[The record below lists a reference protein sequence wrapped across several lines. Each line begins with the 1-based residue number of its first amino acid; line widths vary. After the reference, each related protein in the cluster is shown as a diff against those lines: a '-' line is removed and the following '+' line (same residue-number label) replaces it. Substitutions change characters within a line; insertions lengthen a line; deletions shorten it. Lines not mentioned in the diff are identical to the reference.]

1 MVFDGTKVI
10 TCQVWF
16 CTVWILHHL
25 SKKQFSNFFSLKW
38 RLCRISRK
46 TELDLSRCFLVFT
59 QPNIFQKNFLTWD
72 CASVRLWYFGWTRS
86 LYSYLDSLSFYFLKL
101 LMGLGTPG
109 ADKKSSASIACF
121 LAANGADLNIKNK
134 KGQTPLDLCPDPN
147 LCKALA
153 KCHKERHR

>member
-1 MVFDGTKVI
+1 MIFDGTKVI

-59 QPNIFQKNFLTWD
+59 RPNIFQKNFFNLGLCQ
-72 CASVRLWYFGWTRS
+72 CAIMILWMDQVFIQ
-86 LYSYLDSLSFYFLKL
+86 LSWLAVFLFLKL

>member
-1 MVFDGTKVI
+1 MIFDGTKVI

-59 QPNIFQKNFLTWD
+59 QPNIFHKNFLTWD
-72 CASVRLWYFGWTRS
+72 CASVRYDTGTLDGPGLYTAILTRC
-86 LYSYLDSLSFYFLKL
+86 LSIFEASNGTWNSWSWQEVQCFYCL
-101 LMGLGTPG
+101 LPG
-109 ADKKSSASIACF
+109 CERSWPEYQEQERPD
-121 LAANGADLNIKNK
+121 
-134 KGQTPLDLCPDPN
+134 TTRPLPRPQSV
-147 LCKALA
+147 
-153 KCHKERHR
+153 